1 MISFEELRA
10 SVGASHV
17 KSPVEELGKRRFL
30 FITGKGGVGKT
41 TLSAALAT
49 SLAAQGKRVLI
60 AMCNTKERISAVLG
74 TPPIQEQIVPVARDV
89 WAVNI
94 SPEAALRDYGEMV
107 IKVKTVTNAVFGNQ
121 YIKAFFRA
129 VPGLYEWSMLG
140 KAWFHTTEVDADG
153 RNRFDVVLLDAP
165 ATGHGLDMLRVPK
178 VILDVAPPGVLRRDA
193 ERAWTLFNDRSKSGV
208 IVITLPEEMPAT
220 EAVELVSAV
229 KDELHLP
236 ILQLFVNGV
245 LPNIFSASER
255 DELSSHDELLGVMAP
270 RTVTSAAEAAAVA
283 GARRAVRE
291 KVQLESMKR
300 LMAETDAPMTWLP
313 FLFDEASTKEG
324 TGILSKHLLQPTVVG
339 R

>member
-1 MISFEELRA
+1 MTSFEELRA
-10 SVGASHV
+10 SVGAAQV
-17 KSPVEELGKRRFL
+17 ASPIEELGKRRFL

-49 SLAAQGKRVLI
+49 ALAARGKRVLI
-60 AMCNTKERISAVLG
+60 AMCNTKERISAVMG
-74 TPPIQEQIVPVARDV
+74 TPPIREEVVQVARDI

-94 SPEAALRDYGEMV
+94 EPEHALREYGEMV

-121 YIKAFFRA
+121 YIRAFFRA

-140 KAWFHTTEVDADG
+140 KAWFHTTETDRDG
-153 RNRFDVVLLDAP
+153 RPRFDVVLLDAP

-193 ERAWTLFNDRSKSGV
+193 ERAWQLFNDPAKSGV

-220 EAVELVSAV
+220 EAVELVTAV
-229 KDELHLP
+229 KDELSLP
-236 ILQLFVNGV
+236 MLQLFVNGV
-245 LPNIFSASER
+245 LPTLFTPGER
-255 DELSSHDELLGVMAP
+255 DELSRHEELLAVLAP
-270 RTVTSAAEAAAVA
+270 TQVGSVAEAAAVA

-291 KVQLESMKR
+291 KVQLESMRR
-300 LMAETDAPMTWLP
+300 LMNETTTPMTWLP

-324 TGILSKHLLQPTVVG
+324 TAILSKHLLQPTVTG